1 MTSSKVFVAPEDGWF
16 QFIGIAKSGRG
27 GVAGGTQTEGKLV
40 VEVEELEELLPAY
53 LLLKKEKM

>member
-1 MTSSKVFVAPEDGWF
+1 MDGF
-16 QFIGIAKSGRG
+16 SLLELQNLVVG
-27 GVAGGTQTEGKLV
+27 GVAGGTQTEEKLV